1 MPKAKPKKCRVY
13 SYHPD
18 MCVTLYVNVPIAEIL
33 DCAGEGNAA
42 IDEAVSFYSDMLGQE
57 VRRRMEGA
65 RKLLPRAMVKKS
77 RGR

>member
-1 MPKAKPKKCRVY
+1 MPKPKAKKCRVY

-18 MCVTLYVNVPIAEIL
+18 KCVTLYVNVPIAEIL
-33 DCAGEGNAA
+33 DCAREGKAA
-42 IDEAVSFYSDMLGQE
+42 IDEAVSFHSDMLGQE

-65 RKLLPRAMVKKS
+65 QKLRQSLAKKS

>member
-18 MCVTLYVNVPIAEIL
+18 KCVTLYVNVPIAEIL
-33 DCAGEGNAA
+33 DCAREGKAA
-42 IDEAVSFYSDMLGQE
+42 IDEAVSFHSDMLGQE

-65 RKLLPRAMVKKS
+65 RKLLPQSMKRKK
-77 RGR
+77 